1 MHLRHI
7 HHTPDMTRTCM
18 HAHKHHI
25 RYIHQIWCDSHMHVI
40 SYVQQM
46 RSTHAYIRC
55 ITYIHTFDTIH
66 TCIHQMHYIHTY
78 IHTFDTILS
87 CMHTYKH
94 QAQHMHR
101 YDTYTHVRCAAS
113 DACNITCIADAVHT
127 CIHQMQYIHYI
138 YVHQIRYIETCNNKH
153 VQCHTFLAPSKGIRG
168 FEFRGRQRLEITPPP
183 MHLNPYILLHTFEP
197 ST

>member
-1 MHLRHI
+1 MSCI
-7 HHTPDMTRTCM
+7 HTSITYDTYNRSVYTR
-18 HAHKHHI
+18 
-25 RYIHQIWCDSHMHVI
+25 CDPHMHVI
-40 SYVQQM
+40 LYVQQM
-46 RSTHAYIRC
+46 LSTHAYIRC
-55 ITYIHTFDTIH
+55 I
-66 TCIHQMHYIHTY
+66 TY